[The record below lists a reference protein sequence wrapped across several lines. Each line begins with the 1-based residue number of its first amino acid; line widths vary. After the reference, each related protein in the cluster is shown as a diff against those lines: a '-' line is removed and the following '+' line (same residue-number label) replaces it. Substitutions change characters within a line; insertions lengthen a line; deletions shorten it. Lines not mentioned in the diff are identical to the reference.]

1 MSSGRFLLLVLL
13 VVVTRRREGKADQPQ
28 IALCLVC
35 SLPSARVVRGAC
47 K

>member
-1 MSSGRFLLLVLL
+1 VWCSKRIEKEKNQNQ
-13 VVVTRRREGKADQPQ
+13 TEADQPQ